1 MTESVNQ
8 DISPCRDTPPLIAG
22 VAFPMAISGLY
33 DYLIPRSFEGKV
45 KPGTPVLV
53 DLRGRKIWGVVI
65 ERRSASPH
73 GSLKEIITART
84 EHWTDAS
91 ASLIRLYEWMAG
103 YYQCDLGRV
112 FRPLVGKG
120 LSRTGKKTVTAYRAL
135 PGPEENLSPA
145 QRDVWRALRELDKA
159 LTTAELCERIHG
171 TPAIIA
177 ALRRKKFLQP
187 EQRTVVREL
196 YEQSV
201 DVSQEHIVLTDEQRK
216 VVDDIAASF
225 GSPDKP
231 FLLHGITG
239 SGKTHVYTALAARTL
254 AMGKTAIVLVP
265 EISLT
270 PQTIMRFRAA
280 VGNVV
285 AVIHSHMSD
294 GERRDALQ
302 ELVTGARRM
311 LIGVRSAIL
320 APMDDVGLIIVDE
333 EHDGSY
339 KQTDAEPRYNARDI
353 AIMRGY
359 FQKAVVVLGSATPS
373 LESYY
378 NAQTG
383 KYHLKRLT
391 ERFGPACLPSV
402 RLVDMNEERRNNN
415 WTILSRPLEERIAQ
429 VLASGRQII
438 LLLNRRGYSVTLLC
452 KECGFA
458 HQCPNCSVMLRY
470 HLNDCTLKCHLCGF
484 ESVAPNACP
493 VCHGEQ
499 MKYKGTGI
507 QKAEELIVSKFPH
520 ARILRMDHDTTR
532 RKGAHHVLL
541 DAFAEREADILLGT
555 QMVAKGLD
563 FPGVALVGVLQA
575 DTGLLFPDFR
585 ASERTFQL
593 LTQVAGRAGRNDNA
607 GEVIIQT
614 CYPQDPAISCASRHD
629 FEEFYKTE
637 IVHRQALNYPPVA
650 RLARL
655 VMEGPHETLARMEM
669 EKIGAAI
676 AALKTDVTVLGP
688 SPAVLFKV
696 REVFRYSM
704 LIKSSSA
711 QQLKTVLSHLREREK
726 TLPKKMKLIIDVDPV
741 QML

>member
-1 MTESVNQ
+1 MTESANQ
-8 DISPCRDTPPLIAG
+8 DISPGRDLPFSIVG

-33 DYLIPRSFEGKV
+33 DYRIPSSLEGKV
-45 KPGTPVLV
+45 KHGTPVLV
-53 DLRGRKIWGVVI
+53 DLRGRKTWGVVI
-65 ERRSASPH
+65 KLRNASPH

-84 EHWTDAS
+84 DHWTDS
-91 ASLIRLYEWMAG
+91 NASLIKLYEWMAG

-120 LSRTGKKTVTAYRAL
+120 LSGTGAKTVTAYRAV
-135 PGPEENLSPA
+135 PETEERLSPA
-145 QRDVWRALRELDKA
+145 QRDAWRALLELKCA
-159 LTTAELCERIHG
+159 LTTAEMRERIG
-171 TPAIIA
+171 VSSAIIA
-177 ALRRKKFLQP
+177 ALRRKKVLQP
-187 EQRTVVREL
+187 EQRTVVRES
-196 YEQSV
+196 YEQSI
-201 DVSQEHIVLTDEQRK
+201 DVTEERIVLTDEQRN
-216 VVDDIAASF
+216 VVESVAAYL

-239 SGKTHVYTALAARTL
+239 SGKTHVYTALVAQAL

-285 AVIHSHMSD
+285 AVVHSHMSD

-302 ELVTGARRM
+302 ELVTGSRRL

-320 APMDDVGLIIVDE
+320 APMDNVGLIIVDE
-333 EHDGSY
+333 EHDASY
-339 KQTDAEPRYNARDI
+339 KQTDVEPRYNARDI
-353 AIMRGY
+353 AIMRGH

-373 LESYY
+373 LESYF
-378 NAQTG
+378 NAQSG

-391 ERFGPACLPSV
+391 ERFGPACLPAV
-402 RLVDMNEERRNNN
+402 RIIDMNEERRNNN
-415 WTILSRPLEERIAQ
+415 WTILSGPLEERMAQ
-429 VLASGRQII
+429 TLASGRQII

-452 KECGFA
+452 KECGYA
-458 HQCPNCSVMLRY
+458 YQCPNCSVTLRY
-470 HLNDCTLKCHLCGF
+470 HLNDCTLKCHLCGY
-484 ESVAPNACP
+484 ENVAPDACP

-507 QKAEELIVSKFPH
+507 QKAEELIVAKFPD
-520 ARILRMDHDTTR
+520 ARVMRMDHDTTR
-532 RKGAHHVLL
+532 RKGAHHLLL
-541 DAFAEREADILLGT
+541 DAFARRDADILLGT

-593 LTQVAGRAGRNDNA
+593 LTQVAGRAGRSDNA

-629 FEEFYKTE
+629 FEGFYETE
-637 IVHRQALNYPPVA
+637 LPHRQALNYPPVA

-655 VMEGPHETLARMEM
+655 VMEGPHETLVKMEM
-669 EKIGAAI
+669 DKIGAAI
-676 AALKTDVTVLGP
+676 TALKTDVTVLGP

-696 REVFRYSM
+696 KEVFRYSL

-711 QQLKTVLSHLREREK
+711 QQLKTVLSPLGELQK
-726 TLPKKMKLIIDVDPV
+726 KLPKGIKLIIDVDPV